1 MEQSEKWITDEM
13 WELMNDDIT
22 NYVFEQGEK
31 RLAELNSIA
40 DTISS
45 RSQTVLGIIV
55 AVYPFIIMSAAQIKT
70 IYYSVLVALF
80 AIVCI
85 CVSIYITRNLISP
98 GDTKGVGASPRE
110 RLVLAT
116 LKNYNVRKEENFKKY
131 EIESLQE
138 SIEFMLRHNKERANK
153 YKIVIYILFG
163 SFSLFLLLTCALIL
177 SSFYWA

>member
-55 AVYPFIIMSAAQIKT
+55 AVYPFIIMFCCADKNN
-70 IYYSVLVALF
+70 LLF
-80 AIVCI
+80 GIGSLI
-85 CVSIYITRNLISP
+85 CYRMYMRIYIHYP
-98 GDTKGVGASPRE
+98 
-110 RLVLAT
+110 
-116 LKNYNVRKEENFKKY
+116 
-131 EIESLQE
+131 
-138 SIEFMLRHNKERANK
+138 
-153 YKIVIYILFG
+153 
-163 SFSLFLLLTCALIL
+163 
-177 SSFYWA
+177 

>member
-98 GDTKGVGASPRE
+98 R
-110 RLVLAT
+110 
-116 LKNYNVRKEENFKKY
+116 
-131 EIESLQE
+131 
-138 SIEFMLRHNKERANK
+138 
-153 YKIVIYILFG
+153 
-163 SFSLFLLLTCALIL
+163 
-177 SSFYWA
+177 